1 MKAQFKYALK
11 TGLTFRGA
19 AFTAIFAI
27 DAVFILLGSFGLL
40 PFAAQ
45 VTAVSLG
52 GVAISVMLV
61 FNIIGDIAIIRR
73 MFSVPEAYLYALTPS
88 PRREILLASVIVA
101 AILDIVT
108 MAVVITAEVWLSFIL
123 AGEEVW
129 RNVWGFINANG
140 SYLLYGLWYV
150 LLLAAGYLLLM
161 MIILFCITAK
171 KSILY
176 AIPASGLLAFLLG
189 CVCCYV
195 VSLLQLVLFPFGTVD
210 RYGLLI
216 ILMLGNNALP
226 FYALLTLLEAA
237 ALFVI
242 TSKLMERKINL

>member
-1 MKAQFKYALK
+1 MKAQFKYTFI
-11 TGLTFRGA
+11 TGLSFRGA
-19 AFTAIFAI
+19 AFAFIFVM
-27 DAVFILLGSFGLL
+27 DAVFITLGSLGLL

-61 FNIIGDIAIIRR
+61 FDIIGDIAIIRR
-73 MFSVPEAYLYALTPS
+73 MFVTPEAYLYALTPA
-88 PRREILLASVIVA
+88 PRREILLASVVVT

-129 RNVWGFINANG
+129 QTVWSFISTNSSAF
-140 SYLLYGLWYV
+140 LQGLWLV
-150 LLLAAGYLLLM
+150 PLLVAGYMLLIM
-161 MIILFCITAK
+161 VILFCITAK
-171 KSILY
+171 KSILFKV
-176 AIPASGLLAFLLG
+176 PASGLLAFILA
-189 CVCCYV
+189 CACFYCI
-195 VSLLQLVLFPFGTVD
+195 SLLQLVLLPFGTVE

-216 ILMLGNNALP
+216 LLTIGNNALP
-226 FYALLTLLEAA
+226 FYAMLMLLEAV

>member
-1 MKAQFKYALK
+1 MKAQFKYAFR

-19 AFTAIFAI
+19 TFAVIFVI
-27 DAVFILLGSFGLL
+27 DAVFIALGSLGLL
-40 PFAAQ
+40 PFAAK

-61 FNIIGDIAIIRR
+61 FDIIGDIAIIRR
-73 MFSVPEAYLYALTPS
+73 MFSSPEAYLYALTPA
-88 PRREILLASVIVA
+88 PRREILLASVIVT

-123 AGEEVW
+123 AGEVTW
-129 RNVWGFINANG
+129 QTVLNYIRTNG
-140 SYLLYGLWYV
+140 SAFLYGLWYV
-150 LLLAAGYLLLM
+150 PLLVAGYLLLM
-161 MIILFCITAK
+161 MVILFCITAK
-171 KSILY
+171 KSILFRT
-176 AIPASGLLAFLLG
+176 PASGLLAFILA
-189 CVCCYV
+189 CACFYV
-195 VSLLQLVLFPFGTVD
+195 ISLLQLVLLPFGTVE

-216 ILMLGNNALP
+216 ILTLGNNALP
-226 FYALLTLLEAA
+226 FLALLMLLEAA

>member
-1 MKAQFKYALK
+1 MKAQFKYAFK

-19 AFTAIFAI
+19 AFTVIFAI
-27 DAVFILLGSFGLL
+27 NAVFIFLGSLGLL
-40 PFAAQ
+40 PFAAK

-61 FNIIGDIAIIRR
+61 FDIIGDIAIIRR

-129 RNVWGFINANG
+129 RNVRDFINANG

-171 KSILY
+171 KSIFY
-176 AIPASGLLAFLLG
+176 TIPASGLLAFLLG
-189 CVCCYV
+189 CVCCYI
-195 VSLLQLVLFPFGTVD
+195 VSLLQLVLFPFGSVD